1 MIPELKK
8 SETLSHFPK
17 RRPDSHKGDNGRVLI
32 VGGSIDYYGA
42 PILSALGALKSGADL
57 VYLIVPECNFEVT
70 RSLYPDFIV
79 RSYPGNFFSMQAIP
93 MVLDLAKRCDAI
105 LVGPGMGMT
114 PDEHPETANAL
125 DALIPQLTIPTVL
138 DSVAIMSLRRIHNFP
153 LNQELIITPHLNEFQ
168 RLTDKPFLERD
179 PQQLM
184 EKKLRYCQNL
194 ALDLQIHILL
204 KGPQDLIVSTRG
216 EAALNSTGNA
226 GMTVGGSGDVLAGFL
241 VSLIARGVPMFEA
254 AKLAA
259 YIFGL
264 CGDRLKKSR
273 GYTFS
278 ATDLAYEV
286 SYTIADLVKF

>member
-17 RRPDSHKGDNGRVLI
+17 RRSDSHKGDNGRVLI

-79 RSYPGNFFSMQAIP
+79 RSYPGNYFSMQAIP

-114 PDEHPETANAL
+114 PDEHPETATAL

-138 DSVAIMSLRRIHNFP
+138 DSVALMSLRRIHTFP

-278 ATDLAYEV
+278 ATDLANEV